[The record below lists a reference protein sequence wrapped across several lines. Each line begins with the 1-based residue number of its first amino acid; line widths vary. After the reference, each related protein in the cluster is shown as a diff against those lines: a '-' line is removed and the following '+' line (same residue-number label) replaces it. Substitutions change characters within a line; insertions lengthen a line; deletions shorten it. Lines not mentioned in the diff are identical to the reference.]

1 MEIECRQSGQAC
13 VVKPLERRMDAR
25 CASEFRRELAELIAQ
40 GQERIVLDVSD
51 VDFIDSS
58 ALGAIVANFKALQ
71 GKGDL
76 VIAGARAPVM
86 TLFRVTRI
94 DKVIRMFSTAG
105 DALAAVA

>member
-1 MEIECRQSGQAC
+1 
-13 VVKPLERRMDAR
+13 
-25 CASEFRRELAELIAQ
+25 
-40 GQERIVLDVSD
+40 
-51 VDFIDSS
+51 
-58 ALGAIVANFKALQ
+58 VANFKSLQ